1 MAIERFADAYTST
14 CDMCGAELPEEFSF
28 EDAVDSKKQ
37 NGWRSVRDTGG
48 DWWDLCPDCYAKH
61 ANRLRG
67 IGPSEFGGIT

>member
-1 MAIERFADAYTST
+1 MSIERFADTYTPT

-28 EDAVDSKKQ
+28 EDAVESKKLH
-37 NGWRSVRDTGG
+37 GWRSVCDLTSA
-48 DWWDLCPDCYAKH
+48 WWDLCPDCYRKH

>member
-1 MAIERFADAYTST
+1 MAIERFADAYTPT
-14 CDMCGAELPEEFSF
+14 CDMCSAELPEEFSF

-48 DWWDLCPDCYAKH
+48 DWCDLCPDCYAKH